1 MESQIADQIVEM
13 MKDLKEVIDKIDSIV
28 ETLEIVAD
36 KELMESIERAKNQ
49 PKKREF
55 WEYLKEVGVDTQ
67 K

>member
-13 MKDLKEVIDKIDSIV
+13 MKDLKEIIDKIDSIV